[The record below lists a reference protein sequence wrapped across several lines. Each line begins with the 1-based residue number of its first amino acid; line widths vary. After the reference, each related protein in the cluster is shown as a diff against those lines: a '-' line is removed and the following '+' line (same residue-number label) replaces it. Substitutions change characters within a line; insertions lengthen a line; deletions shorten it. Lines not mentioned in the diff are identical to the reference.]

1 MRPVAGPV
9 GRNQPSYYQRS
20 KAVLSLHSFASSP
33 NETDA
38 DARRRRV
45 GRSPSESNRGLA
57 GEASHSRQT
66 LHLRPIQPATF
77 PVCVFVMKTTGRWT
91 GLDKFTALL
100 TDSLGFTTRT
110 SLSDLSTLS
119 EKPCPSQRTSRG
131 PVPGTT
137 KESHLRPGFA
147 TRSPDGRR
155 LCASWGWTFSGLEK
169 ASCLLPPDSPHGTT
183 HGREALHC
191 FPSNPCIDLRQ
202 ATAYTRHAAAAVTI
216 AHHCLLLSPHS
227 M

>member
-20 KAVLSLHSFASSP
+20 KAVLSLSTPSQ
-33 NETDA
+33 
-38 DARRRRV
+38 ARPTKRTRTPDGDGV

-57 GEASHSRQT
+57 REASHSRQT

-169 ASCLLPPDSPHGTT
+169 ASCLLPPDSHTVQLTAGRPCTAFRRTLASIYVRQQPIHGT
-183 HGREALHC
+183 
-191 FPSNPCIDLRQ
+191 RQ
-202 ATAYTRHAAAAVTI
+202 QQ
-216 AHHCLLLSPHS
+216 
-227 M
+227 